1 MIKIIRLPAFGTCE
15 VKQIEN
21 TLEALQHEVGGYIET
36 ITLAA
41 DCCMIVDEEGR
52 LKDKPLNEQA
62 SRLGLAI
69 VGDALLVG
77 VAGDE
82 FTDVPEAMIEMC
94 KDRWGIEVK
103 EESNDDVQ

>member
-1 MIKIIRLPAFGTCE
+1 MKVIKFCTDGVCSINN
-15 VKQIEN
+15 IEN

-62 SRLGLAI
+62 SRLGWLI
-69 VGDALLVG
+69 VGDALFVG
-77 VAGDE
+77 VAGEE
-82 FTDVPEAMIEMC
+82 FADVPEAMIEMC
-94 KDRWGIEVK
+94 KDRWDIEVK
-103 EESNDDVQ
+103 EESNDDIQ